1 MATQIEQAA
10 QLANAVEQLLTQSLE
25 SNAPDAEIAVLIEDF
40 RVASER
46 IIFSDFQY
54 AEAHSIEARLWAA
67 HTKISNRYRKR
78 LGQLKRNNGKQ
89 HHIVEN
95 RKVAKAFLE
104 FIKSSQRFYR
114 QYILNLDARFD
125 GIPELRKVAQM
136 YSKNEPNVRSKQPL
150 SPKLKHEILLS
161 CHQTL
166 IQLGDLSRYRETA
179 ALGDGKERKWGPAK
193 GYYGLATEIYPD
205 AGVSHNQQAVIARE
219 DGDHFR
225 TTYHL
230 YRALSTK
237 QGYPLAKANLELEFK
252 KIRLAWEKGEL
263 ISSRATRDGNGAGQA
278 LISWFVRLHSKC
290 YKGEDFPE
298 HEELEN
304 EVLSQLTIELKEQS
318 LDGILQKIIL
328 INLAAEY
335 FASLR
340 VQEPNRE
347 ESTIRSY
354 FYFLRLNVKTFFT
367 LLQLLQSELER
378 LTDRDDVTAPN
389 GDRPPQLSDKITVV
403 ARRVLPSLWLYS
415 MWFTKFWRIL
425 NAHVADT
432 LTKVE
437 VQELWKAYAET
448 LTLLMS
454 VFPPE
459 EVALLERVYLLDED
473 VHTIAFQPLA
483 GDETKDNW
491 YAKST
496 GRLKPRWSDPEVE
509 RHHPNEE
516 MVIRVRD
523 LLEAGLVLVEV
534 EATPLELHGRRFVYQ
549 EAGLPSE
556 LLASPNNR
564 PDGSPLL
571 PAESMD
577 MPLFTP
583 EIPLQVD
590 QVSHDIAPSESAS
603 TIITK
608 DVAMNRMVDDLV
620 GQDDGL
626 DPLQEED
633 ENIPPTPPE
642 QTFEDTAL
650 VDDTSY
656 GIGPLTVSDFVNAV
670 QHYGKPLCS
679 PQPPIF
685 STPMN
690 RMSSSSSI
698 IQPPAKL
705 PSLPAQKYNDGGIWN
720 PQYGSPG
727 PASPTASGLAPRNSP
742 FMSTDHFGHSRGNS
756 VNSIRSS
763 NAFQDWTGPTVTPNP
778 LPHPA
783 AYTNGLGNSFGNGAV
798 LGNTNQAI
806 YGNGQA
812 VHQSVANINLM
823 SSIFSGNRS
832 TWSSDLERGT
842 SSYGRTPPNGQ
853 GG

>member
-10 QLANAVEQLLTQSLE
+10 QLANTVEQLLTQSLE

-78 LGQLKRNNGKQ
+78 LGQLKRNNGK
-89 HHIVEN
+89 HHVVEN

-125 GIPELRKVAQM
+125 GIPELRKVARM
-136 YSKNEPNVRSKQPL
+136 YSNNVPNVRSKQPL

-179 ALGDGKERKWGPAK
+179 ALADGKERKWGPAK

-225 TTYHL
+225 TTYNL

-263 ISSRATRDGNGAGQA
+263 ISNRATRDGNGNGNGQA

-298 HEELEN
+298 HDELEN
-304 EVLSQLTIELKEQS
+304 EVLSQLTIELKERS

-340 VQEPNRE
+340 VQDPNRE

-367 LLQLLQSELER
+367 LLQILQPELER

-389 GDRPPQLSDKITVV
+389 GDRTPQLSDKITVV
-403 ARRVLPSLWLYS
+403 ARRVLPSLRLYS

-425 NAHVADT
+425 SANVADT
-432 LTKVE
+432 LTEVE

-454 VFPPE
+454 VFPIKEIAP
-459 EVALLERVYLLDED
+459 LDRVYLLEED
-473 VHTIAFQPLA
+473 VDTIAFQPLA

-491 YAKST
+491 YTK
-496 GRLKPRWSDPEVE
+496 GRLKPRWSDPEIE

-516 MVIRVRD
+516 MVMRVRD
-523 LLEAGLVLVEV
+523 LLLAGLVLIDGN
-534 EATPLELHGRRFVYQ
+534 AAPLVLDGQRFIYQ

-583 EIPLQVD
+583 EIPLQED
-590 QVSHDIAPSESAS
+590 QVAHSIAPSESAS
-603 TIITK
+603 TTITK

-620 GQDDGL
+620 GQDDVL

-670 QHYGKPLCS
+670 QNYGKPLCS
-679 PQPPIF
+679 PH
-685 STPMN
+685 TPMFGTAMN
-690 RMSSSSSI
+690 RMSSSSSV
-698 IQPPAKL
+698 IQPPANL
-705 PSLPAQKYNDGGIWN
+705 PSLPSQKYNDGGIWN
-720 PQYGSPG
+720 PKYGSPG
-727 PASPTASGLAPRNSP
+727 PASPMTSGLPPRNSP
-742 FMSTDHFGHSRGNS
+742 FTSADHFGHSRGNS
-756 VNSIRSS
+756 ANSIRSS
-763 NAFQDWTGPTVTPNP
+763 NAFQEWSGPTITPN
-778 LPHPA
+778 LQPHP
-783 AYTNGLGNSFGNGAV
+783 TVHSNGLGNTLGNGAIW
-798 LGNTNQAI
+798 GNTNQAI
-806 YGNGQA
+806 YGNGHA
-812 VHQSVANINLM
+812 VHQNVANANLM
-823 SSIFSGNRS
+823 SSLFSGTRS